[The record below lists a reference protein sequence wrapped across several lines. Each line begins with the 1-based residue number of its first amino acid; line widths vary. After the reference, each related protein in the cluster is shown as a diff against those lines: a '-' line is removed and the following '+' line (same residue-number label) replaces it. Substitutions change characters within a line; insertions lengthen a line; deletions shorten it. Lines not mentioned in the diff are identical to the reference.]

1 MRARLLTCIAWLA
14 LVTAVPACAG
24 RIDPPYAAGKAPPAA
39 ELLTLVAPRISA
51 IQVPSAKVRI
61 GRAPAGNLMLLAQK
75 PGRFSGQVQL
85 AGRELI
91 SLAFHEHGYTLRN
104 VAADGLDLGFYSGPP
119 ADCAIRRLIGVPF
132 AKEELIALLLGG
144 APQISRP
151 FEVVDQRWDRKLGHE
166 VLRLRNATE
175 EQELRFA
182 FTAGDWWVAGS
193 TLWHKTASGELERL
207 WTILHEDLRPVDDT
221 ILPAR
226 TRISR
231 PSGRREERVTIT
243 YSTQLP
249 NPDLGGSEIA
259 ESDEGGWED
268 EDTASAPAPGEDDG
282 GWEDGEAPP
291 EGAPPAPADAA
302 PKPAPVKPAGPP
314 KIPPQFTLDSAG
326 LPPRGDL
333 CRNG

>member
-14 LVTAVPACAG
+14 LTLAAPACAG

-51 IQVPSAKVRI
+51 LQVPSAKVRI

-75 PGRFSGQVQL
+75 PGRFSGQVQI

-91 SLAFHEHGYTLRN
+91 SLAFHEQGYTLRN

-144 APQISRP
+144 APQIAPP
-151 FEVVDQRWDRKLGHE
+151 FEVVEQRWDRKLGHE
-166 VLRLRNATE
+166 VLRLRNATA

-182 FTAGDWWVAGS
+182 WTAGDWWVAGS
-193 TLWHKTASGELERL
+193 TLWLKNSSGNLERA
-207 WTILHEDLRPVDDT
+207 WTVLHDDLRPVDNT

-249 NPDLGGSEIA
+249 NPDLGDTEA
-259 ESDEGGWED
+259 PESDDDGWED
-268 EDTASAPAPGEDDG
+268 EDTAATPAAADDDGWEDPAAAPPADGQPAPATPAPAP
-282 GWEDGEAPP
+282 
-291 EGAPPAPADAA
+291 APA
-302 PKPAPVKPAGPP
+302 KPTPP

>member
-14 LVTAVPACAG
+14 LVTAAPACAG
-24 RIDPPYAAGKAPPAA
+24 RINPPYAAGKAPPAA

-51 IQVPSAKVRI
+51 IQVPSAKVRV

-91 SLAFHEHGYTLRN
+91 SLAFHERGYTLRN
-104 VAADGLDLGFYSGPP
+104 VAAEGLDLGFYSGPP

-144 APQISRP
+144 APLLAAP
-151 FEVVDQRWDRKLGHE
+151 YEVVDQRWDRKSGHE
-166 VLRLRNATE
+166 VVRLRNASG

-182 FTAGDWWVAGS
+182 WVAGDWWIAGS
-193 TLWHKTASGELERL
+193 TLWLKNPAGALERA
-207 WTILHEDLRPVDDT
+207 WTVLHEDLRPVDDT

-249 NPDLGGSEIA
+249 DPDLGDAGVS
-259 ESDEGGWED
+259 ESDEDGWED
-268 EDTASAPAPGEDDG
+268 EDTAGAPAADDD

-291 EGAPPAPADAA
+291 PAPDPAPTPA
-302 PKPAPVKPAGPP
+302 PKPAAA

-333 CRNG
+333 CRGG